1 LHQELE
7 SKPPRKENTESD
19 DPPRRLTLPTALDQG
34 EREGF
39 EFLGFGWEREALG
52 RAGEKRVNGRGRREP

>member
-1 LHQELE
+1 MHQELD
-7 SKPPRKENTESD
+7 SKPPRKENT
-19 DPPRRLTLPTALDQG
+19 G

-52 RAGEKRVNGRGRREP
+52 RAGEKRVNGRGRREPVSERGNG